1 MIYLRFPRRMHF
13 GSIVRVRQKHTRG
26 VSAARCAILFG
37 LVIISS
43 LALWAQNATTP
54 EAQLVQRVLDRIG
67 SPTSISLS
75 FSNVSSFPATE
86 IERSRREIEHQF
98 RLHGVR
104 PAAPEQA
111 VLSVIVTFS
120 ETIRGTVWLAEILEG
135 QTRDVLIFPAAKTF
149 SALPGSQNT
158 ISLQSRLIL
167 SQDSPILDFV
177 ELPAANPAER

>member
-1 MIYLRFPRRMHF
+1 MHF
-13 GSIVRVRQKHTRG
+13 GSIVRVRQKHTRS

-86 IERSRREIEHQF
+86 IERSRREIEQQF

-111 VLSVIVTFS
+111 VVSVIVTFS
-120 ETIRGTVWLAEILEG
+120 ENIRGTVWLAETLGGHSRE
-135 QTRDVLIFPAAKTF
+135 RVVFSPAHTV
-149 SALPGSQNT
+149 STLPGLQNT
-158 ISLQSRLIL
+158 ISLLSRIL
-167 SQDSPILDFV
+167 LSP
-177 ELPAANPAER
+177 A

>member
-1 MIYLRFPRRMHF
+1 RI
-13 GSIVRVRQKHTRG
+13 
-26 VSAARCAILFG
+26 SA
-37 LVIISS
+37 
-43 LALWAQNATTP
+43 LAQWAQNATTP

-111 VLSVIVTFS
+111 VVSVIVTFS
-120 ETIRGTVWLAEILEG
+120 ENIRGTVWLAEILEG
-135 QTRDVLIFPAAKTF
+135 QTRDVLIFPVAKTF

-177 ELPAANPAER
+177 ELPAANPAERQVLALSPDKLVLYATQQGRTQATQVINLAAVRAR